1 MQCPNC
7 NNTLEFLIE
16 KSPFGITE
24 CCRCKYKAEHIAF
37 NHDVVT
43 LDRTTNI
50 TNSALGLKIA
60 GKNEDYISIALNAEN
75 TNIIIDGELNYVNS
89 INLNKLELEIL
100 IYKLTEMYN
109 KLDK

>member
-24 CCRCKYKAEHIAF
+24 CCRCTYKAEHRVF
-37 NHDVVT
+37 NQDVVAP
-43 LDRTTNI
+43 DRTTNI

-60 GKNEDYISIALNAEN
+60 GKNEDYISIALNAETITTIKFSN
-75 TNIIIDGELNYVNS
+75 TFYVFTEAAVKVITSKDEFKNIVFDE
-89 INLNKLELEIL
+89 INE
-100 IYKLTEMYN
+100 
-109 KLDK
+109 

>member
-1 MQCPNC
+1 MTCPNC
-7 NNTLEFLIE
+7 NNGSQFMSEN
-16 KSPFGITE
+16 SPFGLTQ
-24 CCRCKYKAEHIAF
+24 CCNCSYKAVHRAF
-37 NHDVVT
+37 NQDVVT

-75 TNIIIDGELNYVNS
+75 TNIIIDGELNYISS

-100 IYKLTEMYN
+100 IYKLTEMHN